1 MATISIRIQ
10 DDILEELNERSRALN
25 IPRAEYV
32 RRAVIAMNEQ
42 VASEMRKKRIAEAS
56 RRVREESMRVNTAF
70 AAIEDAPD
78 V

>member
-10 DDILEELNERSRALN
+10 DDILAELNKRSRALH

-32 RRAVIAMNEQ
+32 RRAVVAMNEQ
-42 VASEMRKKRIAEAS
+42 VARDLRKKRIIEAS
-56 RRVREESMRVNTAF
+56 RRVREESMRVNAEF
-70 AAIEDAPD
+70 DSVEDAPD

>member
-10 DDILEELNERSRALN
+10 DDVLEEINEHSRKLR

-32 RRAVIAMNEQ
+32 RQAVIAMNEQ
-42 VASEMRKKRIAEAS
+42 VDRELRRKRIMEAS
-56 RRVREESMRVNTAF
+56 RRVCRESMRVNAEF
-70 AAIEDAPD
+70 DAVEDAPD

>member
-10 DDILEELNERSRALN
+10 DDDLEELNKRSQSLH

-32 RRAVIAMNEQ
+32 RQAVSAMNKRVDREL
-42 VASEMRKKRIAEAS
+42 RKKRIVDAS
-56 RRVREESMRVNTAF
+56 RRVRKESMRINAEF
-70 AAIEDAPD
+70 DAIEDAPD

>member
-10 DDILEELNERSRALN
+10 DDVLEELNERSRNLD

-32 RRAVIAMNEQ
+32 RQAVVAMNKKVDREL
-42 VASEMRKKRIAEAS
+42 RKKRIMEAS
-56 RRVREESMRVNTAF
+56 TRVREESMRINAEFDAV
-70 AAIEDAPD
+70 EDTPD